1 MMMPGIATA
10 VGGITDGAV
19 QMLRAG
25 VKDAAESTARLR
37 DSATDAVQLLLGP
50 AVESVSQSAGRFLGG
65 SSGASRASAA
75 MPVRWRS
82 KQRVHLDLEQLLPF
96 SLWHE
101 NADAVEQPVATI
113 AGVASAHIEGALG
126 RLVVDLEPGADS
138 DEVLDEVRVAVC
150 AVAAKVGRSAPR
162 SASRTAPFAD
172 PGNPLALLVPM
183 AAAVMDVVAVG
194 AAVGGWVGRLPGAP
208 LATRGAAAVVSH
220 QPRIVS
226 MLESRLGR
234 VGTDLAL
241 AASLA
246 TTNGLTQAVG
256 APLLDLAQRGLQIS
270 EAAAHRRRWQDRE
283 PQLASPRRP
292 QAAVVPVISSA
303 GPESHTR
310 RHNSPAAA
318 AGEASHVVVDGAI
331 DSAID
336 TAKGAM
342 AGPVEEYAD
351 QAANASLIAAA
362 GALLAGGGAD
372 EAAGAILAGV
382 PKAAHLGRQA
392 FGAVLGR
399 GLADAGQ
406 LLLDPGA
413 LRRLDRVKVIVV
425 DGAALRGDVRA
436 VLHARGEMPGWDEDR
451 VYEVADALLHGE
463 QAPDPDPDELPATG
477 ARLRWVRSQPSA
489 APVQGLER
497 ADLVVDGDTVGRV
510 KIGWEVDPFA
520 VPLLQTAHRTGAR
533 VVLRHV
539 AGTQDLTA
547 SVAAS
552 HPAGTP
558 LLKLVRELRADR
570 GPVLLITALHRDFA
584 STDTLAALAIA
595 DVGVALDDPQAA
607 TPWSADIITGTDL
620 AAAVRIL
627 SALPVARRASES
639 AVRLA
644 QGGSTL
650 SGLLLVAGDSR
661 GKSGPLSLR
670 RWLDPVNAA
679 GAAALVAGSLSARKV
694 LSQPDPT
701 PQPLTA
707 WHALDPEIVYS
718 RLTGS
723 ARPLAVEVGTPV
735 WRRAL
740 GDFSDHPVVAPL
752 RGPAARVGRLLTATR
767 EELADPLTPILAVGA
782 AASAIVGSN
791 IDALLVAG
799 VMTANALVGGTQ
811 RVRAEAAVA
820 ELFAEQKTVARRVVL
835 PPVATTQRRLKAGRT
850 SRRTVTVTAKSLRP
864 GDIIDL
870 AAPDVV
876 PADARLLTADDLEVD
891 ESSLT
896 GESLPVDKQ
905 VDPVAVAD
913 PERASM
919 LFEGSTI
926 IAGHARAIV
935 VATGAGTAAR
945 RAISAIADV
954 ETAAGVQAR
963 LRELTAKVLPM
974 TLAGGAAVTGLALL
988 HRGPLRQ
995 AVADGVAIA
1004 VAAVPEGLPLVATL
1018 AQLAAAQRLSRHGVL
1033 VRTPRAVEALGR
1045 IETVCFDKT
1054 GTLTENRLQVVRSV
1068 APTAAP
1074 GDADGLD
1081 TRALRAAARA
1091 CTQPREGQGHAH
1103 ATDEAI
1109 LTAAESLADPVGS
1122 GWTVLAEV
1130 PFESTRGY
1138 AATIGRPDT
1147 NPPILMIKGA
1157 PEVILPRCRFADPDG
1172 GYDRAE
1178 TLVSSLAEQG
1188 LRVLAV
1194 AQRSWDGPTA
1204 EETDTDADAVDAVA
1218 KNLEL
1223 IGFIGL
1229 ADTLRPSARPL
1240 IEALGDAKHKV
1251 VLITGDHPVTARA
1264 IARQL
1269 GLPPDAPEV
1278 TGAEL
1283 AVVDEE
1289 GFTNLVADAQVF
1301 ARVTPEQKVQIVAAL
1316 QRSGQVTAMVGD
1328 GANDAAAIRMAD
1340 VGVGVSGRGS
1350 SAARGA
1356 ADIVLTEDDLG
1367 VLLDA
1372 LVEGRGM
1379 WTGVRDAVGVLVGG
1393 NVGEVLFTIIG
1404 TALGSGRAPVG
1415 TRQLLLVNLL
1425 TDMFPALAVAV
1436 TPQYP
1441 QPDDDEEADRAEEEA
1456 ERAHQRAILSA
1467 PAPSLDASLMRHI
1480 ITRGAV
1486 TAAGATGAWA
1496 IGRWTPGT
1504 ERRTATMGLTALV
1517 GTQLVQTLLTR
1528 RHSPLVVATALGSAV
1543 VLVGIVQTPVIS
1555 QFFGCTPLGP
1565 VAWAG
1570 VGAATGAATA
1580 LSLLAPTALAKTI
1593 GVADVDTG

>member
-1 MMMPGIATA
+1 MIVPGVATV
-10 VGGITDGAV
+10 VGGITGGAV
-19 QMLRAG
+19 QILRAG
-25 VKDAAESTARLR
+25 ASTAADAAE
-37 DSATDAVQLLLGP
+37 AVQTLVGP
-50 AVESVSQSAGRFLGG
+50 VVESVNQSTSRLLGDARNG
-65 SSGASRASAA
+65 TAP
-75 MPVRWRS
+75 PVRWRNGR
-82 KQRVHLDLEQLLPF
+82 RVHLDLDPLLPF
-96 SLWHE
+96 PRWHE
-101 NADAVEQPVATI
+101 HAPAVEAPVRDI
-113 AGVASAHIEGALG
+113 AGVASAHVEGALG
-126 RLVVDLEPGADS
+126 RLVVELDDGADC
-138 DEVLDEVRVAVC
+138 DQVLASVRATVAA
-150 AVAAKVGRSAPR
+150 AVADANPPR
-162 SASRTAPFAD
+162 RQGTPKTAPFAD
-172 PGNPLALLVPM
+172 PGNPLAVLVPLT
-183 AAAVMDVVAVG
+183 AAAMDMVAIG
-194 AAVGGWVGRLPGAP
+194 AAVTGWLGRLPMAP
-208 LATRGAAAVVSH
+208 RAARGAAAVVSN

-226 MLESRLGR
+226 LLESRLGR

-241 AASLA
+241 AASTA
-246 TTNGLTQAVG
+246 AANGLTQAVG
-256 APLLDLAQRGLQIS
+256 TPLVDLAQRGLQIS
-270 EAAAHRRRWQDRE
+270 EAAAHRRRWQARE

-292 QAAVVPVISSA
+292 QAPVVPVISSA
-303 GPESHTR
+303 GAKSQTA
-310 RHNSPAAA
+310 RHNRAAAA

-331 DSAID
+331 DAAID
-336 TAKGAM
+336 TAKGSM
-342 AGPVEEYAD
+342 SGPVEEYAD
-351 QAANASLIAAA
+351 QAANGSLIAAA

-372 EAAGAILAGV
+372 EAAGAVLAGI

-406 LLLDPGA
+406 LVLDPGA
-413 LRRLDRVKVIVV
+413 LRRLDRVKVIVI
-425 DGAALRGDVRA
+425 DGAALRGDARA
-436 VLHARGEMPGWDEDR
+436 VLQARGDLPGWDEDR

-463 QAPDPDPDELPATG
+463 RAPEPDPDELPATG
-477 ARLRWVRSQPSA
+477 ARLRWLRAEPSA
-489 APVQGLER
+489 APAQGLER
-497 ADLVVDGDTVGRV
+497 ADLVVDGETVGRV
-510 KIGWEVDPFA
+510 KVGWEVDPFA

-539 AGTQDLTA
+539 AGTQDLTS

-570 GPVLLITALHRDFA
+570 GPVLLITTLHRDFA

-607 TPWSADIITGTDL
+607 TPWAADIITGTDL
-620 AAAVRIL
+620 AAAVRII
-627 SALPVARRASES
+627 SALPVARHTSES
-639 AVRLA
+639 SVRLA

-650 SGLLLVAGDSR
+650 AGLLLVAGDSR
-661 GKSGPLSLR
+661 SSASPFALR
-670 RWLDPVNAA
+670 RWLNPVNAA
-679 GAAALVAGSLSARKV
+679 GAAALIAGAVAADRV
-694 LSQPDPT
+694 LRQPDPT

-707 WHALDPEIVYS
+707 WHALDPEIVFA
-718 RLTGS
+718 RLTGG
-723 ARPLAVEVGTPV
+723 ARPLAVEAGTPTWQRV
-735 WRRAL
+735 FQDL
-740 GDFSDHPVVAPL
+740 SDHPLVAPL
-752 RGPAARVGRLLTATR
+752 RGPAARVGRLLAATR

-799 VMTANALVGGTQ
+799 VMTANALVGGAQ
-811 RVRAEAAVA
+811 RLRAEAAVA
-820 ELFAEQKTVARRVVL
+820 ELFAEQDQLARRVVL
-835 PPVATTQRRLKAGRT
+835 PAVATTRRRLEAAR
-850 SRRTVTVTAKSLRP
+850 SAPRTVTVPAKSLRP

-870 AAPDVV
+870 TAPEVV
-876 PADARLLTADDLEVD
+876 PADARLLTAEDLEVD
-891 ESSLT
+891 ESLLT

-905 VDPVAVAD
+905 VDPVAVGEA
-913 PERASM
+913 ERASM

-935 VATGAGTAAR
+935 VATGAGTVAR
-945 RAISAIADV
+945 RALSAIADV
-954 ETAAGVQAR
+954 DTAAGVQAR
-963 LRELTAKVLPM
+963 LRELTGKVLPL
-974 TLAGGAAVTGLALL
+974 TLAGGAAVTGLGLL
-988 HRGPLRQ
+988 HGGTLRQ

-1018 AQLAAAQRLSRHGVL
+1018 AQLAAAQRLSRHGAL

-1045 IETVCFDKT
+1045 VQTVCFDKT
-1054 GTLTENRLQVVRSV
+1054 GTLTENRLRVVCSV
-1068 APTAAP
+1068 PHTAAARDPFPDTTDPVAAPT
-1074 GDADGLD
+1074 
-1081 TRALRAAARA
+1081 LRAAARA

-1109 LTAAESLADPVGS
+1109 INAAKVLPAEEDA

-1130 PFESTRGY
+1130 PFESSRGY
-1138 AATIGRPDT
+1138 AATIGRPD
-1147 NPPILMIKGA
+1147 NSAAAPLLLLKGA
-1157 PEVILPRCRFADPDG
+1157 PEVILPRCRLTDPDD
-1172 GYDRAE
+1172 GYDHAE
-1178 TLVSSLAEQG
+1178 SLVTQLAEQG

-1194 AQRSWDGPTA
+1194 AQRSWDLPTA
-1204 EETDTDADAVDAVA
+1204 EESDTDADAVDAA
-1218 KNLEL
+1218 AHDLEL
-1223 IGFIGL
+1223 IGFVGL
-1229 ADTLRPSARPL
+1229 ADTVRASARPL
-1240 IEALGDAKHKV
+1240 VEALVGAKHRV

-1289 GFTNLVADAQVF
+1289 GFTNLAAGAQIF
-1301 ARVTPEQKVQIVAAL
+1301 ARVSPEQKVQIVAAL

-1340 VGVGVSGRGS
+1340 VGIGVSGRGS

-1356 ADIVLTEDDLG
+1356 ADIVLTDDDLG

-1379 WTGVRDAVGVLVGG
+1379 WTGVRDAVSILVGG

-1436 TPQYP
+1436 TPQY
-1441 QPDDDEEADRAEEEA
+1441 QSTEDSDEISPEDEVE
-1456 ERAHQRAILSA
+1456 ERARQRAILSR
-1467 PAPSLDASLMRHI
+1467 PAPSLDTSLMRHI
-1480 ITRGAV
+1480 VTRGAV
-1486 TAAGATGAWA
+1486 TAAGATAAWA

-1528 RHSPLVVATALGSAV
+1528 RHSPLVVATALGSAA

-1570 VGAATGAATA
+1570 VGAATTGATVV
-1580 LSLLAPTALAKTI
+1580 SVLAPDWLAKTV
-1593 GVADVDTG
+1593 GVAQSGG